1 MILPPTDY
9 ETGRSDPVNLT
20 GVRCDSI
27 AAVFRSRPW
36 SFDAHAHADRHQ
48 LFWINKGAG
57 RVQIDGFTR
66 GFGPNTIA
74 CMPAGTVHG
83 FDFTPVTAG
92 WVITLP
98 VELGSGAELPVVP
111 VLSTVNMREEQ
122 ASLTGH
128 CDDINR
134 EQGTQTAAQD
144 VALTCH
150 GGLLAV
156 WLMRHLIRHDVH
168 PPKGSAARKL
178 LRGFSHLLEA
188 GFHTEHSVGYY
199 ADQLMVTPTH
209 LSRVCRQ
216 NNGQSAN
223 TLIQNRTILE
233 ARQRLAFTDQKIVDV
248 ARGLGFASAA
258 YFTRLFTSKTGQ
270 SPSEFRSAIRQ
281 IFPPAGKAPRDRAGQ
296 STRLSP

>member
-1 MILPPTDY
+1 MILPPVDY
-9 ETGRSDPVNLT
+9 DRSAATPGALT

-27 AAVFRSRPW
+27 AAIYRTRPW
-36 SFDAHAHADRHQ
+36 SFEAHAHGERHQ
-48 LFWINKGAG
+48 IFWINKGAG
-57 RVQIDGFTR
+57 RVQIDGYTR
-66 GFGPNTIA
+66 GFGPNTVA

-92 WVITLP
+92 WVISLP
-98 VELGSGAELPVVP
+98 TNLASGAELPVVP

-122 ASLTGH
+122 ASLTAH

-134 EQGTQTAAQD
+134 EQASDQDATD
-144 VALTCH
+144 VALACH

-168 PPKGSAARKL
+168 PPKMTAARKL
-178 LRGFSHLLEA
+178 LHTFSHLLEA
-188 GFHTEHSVGYY
+188 GFHTEHSVGFY

-216 NNGQSAN
+216 SNGQSAN

-258 YFTRLFTSKTGQ
+258 YFTRLFTSKVGQ
-270 SPSEFRSAIRQ
+270 SPSEFRAAIRQ
-281 IFPPAGKAPRDRAGQ
+281 VFPSPAKPRSAGPAPI
-296 STRLSP
+296 TRLSP